1 MKNIYDPI
9 YCLCIFFPKV
19 ELKIKSHHKFCLV
32 NISKYRQSSCQ
43 IALKINKN
51 KNNKKFKHYI

>member
-1 MKNIYDPI
+1 MF
-9 YCLCIFFPKV
+9 FFPKV